1 MIDALVSGLV
11 QIFTWPTFGLMLVGL
26 VVGYVVGILPGLGGA
41 TALALMLPFIYDMK
55 PVGAFAFLVG
65 MISVTATTGD
75 ITSVLFA
82 VPGEGT
88 AAATILDGH
97 PLAKQGQAGRALGAV
112 LFSSLVGSVFGALVL
127 LLSIPIV
134 RPLVLSFGSPE
145 LFVLTIL
152 SLSFLGALGGASV
165 VKGLI
170 MGGLGLLLSM
180 IGMESQSGQMRYTFG
195 SMYLWDGLSIV
206 PVVVGLFGIPEIVEL
221 AVSRSSIADV
231 RLGKIAGVMEGIKD
245 TFRHWAL
252 TLRCSAIGAFFGIL
266 PGIGSGV
273 GQWVV
278 YAHAR
283 QSSLE
288 KERFGKG
295 AIEGVL
301 GPGAANNSSMAAA
314 LIPTVGFGIPGG
326 TAMAI
331 LLGAF
336 HITGLV
342 PGPAMLTKHLDVTFA
357 MFWVVIVANIITVS
371 ISLMFV
377 DQIAKITF
385 VKGTILIPFLLLL
398 ISLGAFTTHN
408 QLGDLWVALVF
419 GLVGT
424 VMVWLDW
431 PRPPLILGLILGS
444 WAENYLYI
452 SVGRYGAGWLT
463 RPFVIV
469 GLILTVAVILYAA
482 RENRRFMDREKEKV
496 SA

>member
-1 MIDALVSGLV
+1 
-11 QIFTWPTFGLMLVGL
+11 
-26 VVGYVVGILPGLGGA
+26 
-41 TALALMLPFIYDMK
+41 
-55 PVGAFAFLVG
+55 
-65 MISVTATTGD
+65 
-75 ITSVLFA
+75 
-82 VPGEGT
+82 
-88 AAATILDGH
+88 
-97 PLAKQGQAGRALGAV
+97 
-112 LFSSLVGSVFGALVL
+112 
-127 LLSIPIV
+127 
-134 RPLVLSFGSPE
+134 
-145 LFVLTIL
+145 
-152 SLSFLGALGGASV
+152 
-165 VKGLI
+165 
-170 MGGLGLLLSM
+170 
-180 IGMESQSGQMRYTFG
+180 
-195 SMYLWDGLSIV
+195 
-206 PVVVGLFGIPEIVEL
+206 
-221 AVSRSSIADV
+221 
-231 RLGKIAGVMEGIKD
+231 
-245 TFRHWAL
+245 
-252 TLRCSAIGAFFGIL
+252 
-266 PGIGSGV
+266 V

-283 QSSLE
+283 QSSPE
-288 KERFGKG
+288 KERFGQG

-314 LIPTVGFGIPGG
+314 LIPTLGFGIPGG

-398 ISLGAFTTHN
+398 ISLGAFSTHN
-408 QLGDLWVALVF
+408 QLADLWVALVF